1 MEWMLITLG
10 KVRQG
15 LAKFTIGD
23 ILMALTVPLVWGMGF
38 VFAKGAIDH
47 FPPILLMAFRFLL
60 TALVL
65 VWFVPIPRGNL
76 INLFGV
82 AIVAAAIQ
90 YSLTFTGL
98 QGLEAGLAALI
109 VQLEVPFLVLLGAV
123 LLGERPALQ
132 KWFGIGL
139 SFLGVALMT
148 QQDAL
153 AGSLVS
159 VVLVVLG
166 CFVWALGQVMVR
178 KLRDITGL
186 QVTAWIAVFAT
197 PQLFFM
203 SYIFEKNQMTAI
215 QQADLSVWI
224 TVIYLGLIMTCL
236 GYYMWNSLI
245 RTHDVGRVAPFL
257 LLLPV
262 FSVLGG
268 MLFLGEQPSLE
279 KFLGGFVILM
289 GVAVITLGPRHRAL

>member
-1 MEWMLITLG
+1 MT
-10 KVRQG
+10 
-15 LAKFTIGD
+15 KFTIGE
-23 ILMALTVPLVWGMGF
+23 IFMALTVPLVWGMGF

-47 FPPILLMAFRFLL
+47 FPPILLMAFRFML
-60 TALVL
+60 TAMVL

-76 INLFGV
+76 VKLFGV

-98 QGLEAGLAALI
+98 QGLEAGLAALV

-123 LLGERPALQ
+123 FLGERPAAQ
-132 KWFGIGL
+132 KWFGIAL
-139 SFLGVALMT
+139 SFLGVGLMT

-159 VVLVVLG
+159 VVLVVAG
-166 CFVWALGQVMVR
+166 CFAWALGQVMVR

-197 PQLFFM
+197 PQLFLM
-203 SYIFEKNQMTAI
+203 SYLFENDQLTAI
-215 QQADLSVWI
+215 QQANVTVWA

-236 GYYMWNSLI
+236 GYYLWNSLI
-245 RTHDVGRVAPFL
+245 RKHDVGRVAPFL

-262 FSVLGG
+262 FSLLGG

-279 KFLGGFVILM
+279 KFMGGFVILL
-289 GVAVITLGPRHRAL
+289 GVAIITLRPRRCAVS